1 MLKNLP
7 VFILIL
13 MPFSVLAV
21 NKPSMTSMWL
31 ELLFLIVVL
40 IVIKIASLS
49 NQQKLLM
56 FVTYVLSGIISQ
68 TIWLPVLIF
77 IIMFVL
83 FKQKVDDD
91 SWN

>member
-1 MLKNLP
+1 MSKNLP

-40 IVIKIASLS
+40 IVIKIASFS